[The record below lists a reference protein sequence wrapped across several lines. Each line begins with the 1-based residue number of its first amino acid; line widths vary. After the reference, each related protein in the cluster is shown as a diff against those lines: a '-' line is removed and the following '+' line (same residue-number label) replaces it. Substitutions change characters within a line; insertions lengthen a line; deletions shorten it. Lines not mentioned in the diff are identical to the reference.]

1 VNAKKPIAVKVDAK
15 GKITLPKS
23 ISDKIHVQTGEIV
36 YIVEDGKGG
45 LRIFKEKKPTP
56 AQIEAMRILG
66 KKAEEDYKVGKTIS
80 HEEMKRILN
89 LE

>member
-23 ISDKIHVQTGEIV
+23 IRDKIHVQTGDVV
-36 YIVEDGKGG
+36 YVEEDGNGG
-45 LRIFKEKKPTP
+45 LRIIKENPFDV
-56 AQIEAMRILG
+56 L
-66 KKAEEDYKVGKTIS
+66 AEDAIKQHREGKTIPL
-80 HEEMKRILN
+80 EEALRRLG